1 VKYFIV
7 QTHKAIEDSLEIN
20 GWQEKIHKN
29 FLNPEEL
36 YKIPKRIVLKVSIR
50 RFIPFPDLV
59 FFPFLMVTER
69 VYEVI
74 KMYGEITYSR
84 DIILMNSDEQLYK
97 HYYLLVLDNQ
107 SREERLYSERN
118 IFWTEVKG
126 KKKLVMSFDLV
137 ESILSRGAIGICLSN
152 AEW

>member
-1 VKYFIV
+1 
-7 QTHKAIEDSLEIN
+7 
-20 GWQEKIHKN
+20 
-29 FLNPEEL
+29 
-36 YKIPKRIVLKVSIR
+36 
-50 RFIPFPDLV
+50 
-59 FFPFLMVTER
+59 
-69 VYEVI
+69 
-74 KMYGEITYSR
+74 
-84 DIILMNSDEQLYK
+84 MNSDEQLYK